1 MMIISKQNLE
11 IQEGIKSTMSSQY
24 MDKYQKLFSFSN
36 FFMVNYQYY
45 IVKFLRYIIE
55 NGIKITVHRT
65 VNLNGIIL
73 DILSEV
79 FNINVKQTM
88 LG

>member
-1 MMIISKQNLE
+1 
-11 IQEGIKSTMSSQY
+11 
-24 MDKYQKLFSFSN
+24 
-36 FFMVNYQYY
+36 MVNYQYY

-79 FNINVKQTM
+79 FNINVK
-88 LG
+88 